1 MKEWFK
7 SKSRLEKLKKR
18 YTELMK
24 RSYAIAL
31 RDKSESDRVNRQAK
45 KIYNEIQYLTLKQ
58 ADK

>member
-1 MKEWFK
+1 MKDWFR
-7 SKSRLEKLKKR
+7 SKSRIEKLKKR

-24 RSYAIAL
+24 RSYAMAL
-31 RDKSESDRVNRQAK
+31 RDKSESDRVNRQAE

>member
-31 RDKSESDRVNRQAK
+31 HDKSESDRVNRQAK